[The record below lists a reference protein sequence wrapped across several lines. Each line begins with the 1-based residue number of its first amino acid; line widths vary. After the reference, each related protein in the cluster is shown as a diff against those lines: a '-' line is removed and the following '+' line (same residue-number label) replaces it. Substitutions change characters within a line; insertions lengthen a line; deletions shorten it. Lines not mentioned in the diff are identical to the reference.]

1 MCGICGIFSN
11 SVPREQREIIVGKM
25 MIRLVHRGPDGEGIY
40 SDEHLTLGHRRLAII
55 DLEHGRQP
63 MQSADGRY
71 TLVFNGEI
79 YNYLELR
86 QKLIQQ
92 GVSFR
97 TFSDTEVLL
106 QLLIHQGVAALKELN
121 GMFAFAFYDNKT
133 KQWLLARDPFGIKPL
148 YYCSLQS
155 EIVFASEIKALLEH
169 PQIHAER
176 NWKAMQHYFTFQF
189 CLNDE
194 TLFSGIHKLEPGFY
208 IEGQQQK
215 ITQKI
220 RYWDTNYQVDEH
232 HTEEYFK
239 DRLLALLQD
248 SARLQIRSDV
258 PLGAYLSGGIDSSV
272 VASMAATH
280 LGGSVPVFTGKFIE
294 SPVYDESHYAGIV
307 ADNINAELHE
317 VIPTAEEFVTL
328 LPKLIEAMDE
338 PVAGPGLF
346 PQFIVSRM
354 AKERVKVVLGGQGG
368 DEIFGGYARYLV
380 GYLEQSLKG
389 AIFETHEEGKHLV
402 SLESIIP
409 NLPLLKQY
417 HPLMQQF
424 FKEGLFD
431 SMDARYFCLIDRSPD
446 IMQMLTGDAL
456 SSIQP
461 EEIFN
466 DFKRVFNHPDTLSY
480 INKMTH
486 FDLKTLLPALLQV
499 EDRVS
504 MAVSLESRVPLLDT
518 RIVDLVTSMPPPMK
532 FQAGKTKHILKQ
544 TVRNLLPQE
553 VLNRKDKM
561 GFPVP
566 LKEWMSG
573 GVVRDFVCDTLLG
586 QTSRDRGLFSPK
598 ALETLI
604 TQEGTYS
611 RQLWGALCLELW
623 HQVYIDG

>member
-1 MCGICGIFSN
+1 MCGICGLFSI
-11 SVPREQREIIVGKM
+11 SKPEREITLSKM
-25 MIRLVHRGPDGEGIY
+25 MRCLAHRGPDGEGTY
-40 SDEHLTLGHRRLAII
+40 SSKHFALGHRRLAII
-55 DLEHGRQP
+55 DLEHGNQP

-71 TLVFNGEI
+71 ALVFNGEI

-92 GVSFR
+92 GIQFK

-106 QLLIHQGVAALKELN
+106 QLLIHKGIAALKELN
-121 GMFAFAFYDNKT
+121 GMFAFAFCDTQTN
-133 KQWLLARDPFGIKPL
+133 QWLLARDPFGIKPL
-148 YYCSLQS
+148 YYCVLQN

-169 PQIHAER
+169 PQIHAEP

-189 CLNDE
+189 CLNDD
-194 TLFSGIHKLEPGFY
+194 TLFSGIQKLEPGFY
-208 IEGQQQK
+208 IKGQQQK

-220 RYWDTNYQVDEH
+220 RYWETHYQVDEH

-280 LGGSVPVFTGKFIE
+280 LGTSVPVFTGKFIE
-294 SPVYDESHYAGIV
+294 SAAYDESHYARIV
-307 ADNINAELHE
+307 ADNIEAELHE
-317 VIPTAEEFVTL
+317 VIPTAEDFVTW

-346 PQFIVSRM
+346 PQFIVSRL
-354 AKERVKVVLGGQGG
+354 ASKRVKVVLGGQGG
-368 DEIFGGYARYLV
+368 DEIFGGYARYLI
-380 GYLEQSLKG
+380 GYLEQALKG
-389 AIFETHEEGKHLV
+389 AIFETHEEGKHVV
-402 SLESIIP
+402 SLSSIIP

-431 SMDARYFCLIDRSPD
+431 NMDARYFRLIDRSPD
-446 IMQMLTGDAL
+446 ILQMLTGDAL

-461 EEIFN
+461 EEIFS
-466 DFKRVFNHPDTLSY
+466 DFQTIFNHPDTLSY

-532 FQAGKTKHILKQ
+532 FHAGKTKHILKQ
-544 TVRNLLPQE
+544 TVRNLLPSAI
-553 VLNRKDKM
+553 LNRKDKM

-566 LKEWMSG
+566 LKEWLQG
-573 GVVRDFVCDTLLG
+573 GVVKDFVYETLLG
-586 QTSRDRGLFSPK
+586 KRSRERGLFAPT
-598 ALETLI
+598 ALESLM
-604 TQEGTYS
+604 TQEGAYG

-623 HQVYIDG
+623 HQVYIDC